1 MREDLKHFRHEEED
15 GTDLGGQ
22 EVTWNGQTFLI
33 LSDHRKASWCSGFGM
48 VTVRD
53 LTGMKDNPNTKG
65 EEYPLSG
72 AYFDDEGFNVGALKY
87 EGVTGFYK

>member
-1 MREDLKHFRHEEED
+1 MSELKQWRHEEED

-53 LTGMKDNPNTKG
+53 LTGMKDDPNTKG

-72 AYFDDEGFNVGALKY
+72 AYFDDEGFNEGALKC
-87 EGVTGFYK
+87 EKVTGFHK